1 MASRYDMYGRPTG
14 RSRKGGRGTYKVRI
28 LPVKYH
34 DIFNMSRF
42 PNFSKTGSVSGMRE
56 YYGRDALLVQCG
68 SYIYNVT
75 SEPEIYWNW
84 AH

>member
-1 MASRYDMYGRPTG
+1 MAGFYEIYGYPRSQ
-14 RSRKGGRGTYKVRI
+14 SRKGGRGTHRVKI

-34 DIFNMSRF
+34 DVFNMSRF

-75 SEPEIYWNW
+75 SEPEIYWKW

>member
-1 MASRYDMYGRPTG
+1 MVRYYPDIYGSVTGYSR
-14 RSRKGGRGTYKVRI
+14 SIKGTHRVKI
-28 LPVKYH
+28 LPVKYR
-34 DIFNMSRF
+34 DVFNMSRF